1 MSGPSTELELQVLE
15 ALEVPRSVGD
25 ILFLRSALQEAGR
38 ESVDAAM
45 ASLSSLGL
53 VVQVGDGRLW
63 SLTED
68 GERLLSESAEW
79 QIRCD
84 RVDTVAD
91 GYFSVGGI
99 VERGLVKVGDWW
111 HDGRGATGPVVEVES
126 WDAASSAVAIRV
138 DPSDPLVLPLVMR
151 RWERMAGSG
160 EISSL
165 LQPPEWNAAD
175 WASDLFL
182 DRSLPDIA
190 ARFAGGRSWD
200 DVHASV
206 LQSGLRWEY
215 SKGALAAEAMP
226 PASDVFADKD
236 GALSLLKVWVGQLQ
250 FNAHYFDAG
259 EVEFDVEIDV
269 LGDGAK
275 FECLVAFMDWVA
287 AVAGTEAVMTHEGS
301 AGLEIRSAE
310 SSVDYMTAMDAVR
323 LADLRNPVFGHYR
336 GVIAPRARLDERNV
350 DSWLEKHGDPDLTS
364 GVLSHVHMYDVIES
378 VDDEVTLARLA
389 QQVAQRWREALPEQ
403 FPDRQFVVGVD
414 GEPDEY
420 GPTVWMQTSKI
431 AASGVGLS
439 SEQRERV
446 RALAAER
453 LVGGFSPE
461 GAVRLAADL
470 LAGGIEDPAVLA
482 LAILPADANELRR
495 GDVEPM
501 FDELC
506 VAVGVRLAAPG
517 EAGWVRARSLATAIV
532 DGDLAPGVGASHLWP
547 LWEDCGLV
555 PGSDPL
561 DMLQLSE
568 EWESSVGAQRQ
579 EAERRILASARS
591 VVRDADRALAAMQMP
606 NGFTTGTI
614 RAVDVMPLLLEACPS
629 FLPVW
634 YEIEDE
640 HRDPQNHGGRLC
652 YLDAGDFARHVVEM
666 HRSNHR
672 RWLQNAFDIIERMH
686 IEGDEYVRE
695 LATIGYLEDIEN
707 MAGHA
712 GVDPAVFEEYLGPE
726 SRRWWEGLEAF
737 WSGQS
742 PRVVP
747 TDRRKTL
754 RHWLRS
760 KLPSQVVNRS
770 RFERQTGRP
779 E

>member
-1 MSGPSTELELQVLE
+1 
-15 ALEVPRSVGD
+15 
-25 ILFLRSALQEAGR
+25 
-38 ESVDAAM
+38 M
-45 ASLSSLGL
+45 ASLSAAGL
-53 VVQVGDGRLW
+53 VSQGDGGKLW

-68 GERLLSESAEW
+68 GARRLSESAEW

-84 RVDTVAD
+84 RVDAVAG
-91 GYFSVGGI
+91 GYFSVGGL

-126 WDAASSAVAIRV
+126 WDAASSAVSIRV
-138 DPSDPLVLPLVMR
+138 DPADPLVLPLVLR

-165 LQPPEWNAAD
+165 LQPPEWNAAE
-175 WASDLFL
+175 WESDLFFH
-182 DRSLPDIA
+182 RSLPDIT
-190 ARFAGGRSWD
+190 ARFAAGRSWD

-206 LQSGLRWEY
+206 LQSGLRWEH
-215 SKGALAAEAMP
+215 SKGAVVAEAMP
-226 PASDVFADKD
+226 PASEVFAGKD
-236 GALSLLKVWVGQLQ
+236 GESSLLKVWVGPLQ
-250 FNAHYFDAG
+250 FNAHYLDAG
-259 EVEFDVEIDV
+259 EVDFDIDIDV
-269 LGDGAK
+269 LRDGAK

-287 AVAGTEAVMTHEGS
+287 AVAGAEAVMTHEGS
-301 AGLEIRSAE
+301 SELQIRSAE
-310 SSVDYMTAMDAVR
+310 PSVDAVTVVDAVR
-323 LADLRNPVFGHYR
+323 LADLRNPVFGEYR
-336 GVIAPRARLDERNV
+336 GVVAPRARLDAENV

-364 GVLSHVHMYDVIES
+364 GVLSHVHTYDVIGS
-378 VDDEVTLARLA
+378 VEDEVALARLA
-389 QQVAQRWREALPEQ
+389 QQVAQCWREALAEQ
-403 FPDRQFVVGVD
+403 FPERQFTVGVD

-420 GPTVWMQTSKI
+420 GPTVWVQTRKVATPGI
-431 AASGVGLS
+431 GLNS
-439 SEQRERV
+439 DQRAQV

-453 LVGGFSPE
+453 LVGGFRPE
-461 GAVRLAADL
+461 SAVRLAADL
-470 LAGGIEDPAVLA
+470 LAGGVDDPAVVT
-482 LAILPADANELRR
+482 LAILPADANALRQ
-495 GDVEPM
+495 GDVEAM

-506 VAVGVRLAAPG
+506 SAVGVRLAVPG

-532 DGDLAPGVGASHLWP
+532 EGDLAPGVGASHLCP

-561 DMLQLSE
+561 DMLQLFE
-568 EWESSVGAQRQ
+568 EWESSIGAQRQ
-579 EAERRILASARS
+579 EAERRIVASARS

-606 NGFTTGTI
+606 NGFTKGTI
-614 RAVDVMPLLLEACPS
+614 RAVDVMPLLLGACPS

-640 HRDPQNHGGRLC
+640 HRDAHSQGGRLC

-686 IEGDEYVRE
+686 VEGDDYVRE

-712 GVDPAVFEEYLGPE
+712 GVDPTVFEQHLGTE
-726 SRRWWEGLEAF
+726 SQRWWEGLEAF
-737 WSGQS
+737 WSGKR
-742 PRVVP
+742 PTVVP
-747 TDRRKTL
+747 IDRRESL
-754 RHWLRS
+754 RRWLRTNLS
-760 KLPSQVVNRS
+760 SHVVGRS
-770 RFERQTGRP
+770 RSGRETGSS